1 MQNLYKN
8 LLILCAL
15 ALLSACGKD
24 EENTSQD
31 YNIPTS
37 YDFEN
42 VSYSGQEQRLA
53 MLTEL
58 SDYMKTANVAN
69 TALDAARLQAMYVN
83 DATLANWTGTY
94 ELSKQMKD
102 KTLQGQQETFE
113 NLLADLA
120 TASQSTVSAAPG
132 VAGVATSQDGA
143 KNYLLNE
150 RGVELGQVIS
160 KGLMGALLYYQ
171 ATAVYFGSEKMNVD
185 NNTVTTGEGTEME
198 HHWDEAFGYF
208 GVPKA
213 FPSDT
218 EPLYFWGKYC
228 HDRDAIM
235 GTNKLLMD
243 AFLKGRAAIS
253 NKDITSRDEAIEEAS
268 AAWEKVVVG
277 SAMHYLN
284 NAIADFDDVA
294 LRMHHLSEA
303 AGFIYALQFN
313 PKKQYG
319 NVVIESFLE
328 DLTGA
333 FLLSSLHLYNTTL
346 EDIALVRDN
355 MAVSYGL
362 ENIKTEL

>member
-1 MQNLYKN
+1 MQKCLKN
-8 LLILCAL
+8 LLIICAL
-15 ALLSACGKD
+15 ALLTACGKD
-24 EENTSQD
+24 DENTSPD

-58 SDYMKTANVAN
+58 SDYMKSANVAN

-83 DATLANWTGTY
+83 DAMLANWAGSY
-94 ELSKQMKD
+94 EASKQIKD
-102 KTLQGQQETFE
+102 KTFQAVQETFE
-113 NLLADLA
+113 NLLENVA
-120 TASQSTVSAAPG
+120 TASQSTSPAAPG
-132 VAGVATSQDGA
+132 VAGVATSLDGT

-171 ATAVYFGSEKMNVD
+171 ATDVYFGAEKMSVD
-185 NNTVTTGEGTEME
+185 NNTVTQGEGTEME

-208 GVPKA
+208 GVPKS
-213 FPSDT
+213 FPADT
-218 EPLYFWGKYC
+218 EPLYFWGKYSN
-228 HDRDAIM
+228 DRDALM

-253 NKDITSRDEAIEEAS
+253 NKDIASRDEAIEEAS

-277 SAMHYLN
+277 CVMHYLN
-284 NAIADFDDVA
+284 NAVADFDDVA

-333 FLLSSLHLYNTTL
+333 FLLNDLDLYNTTL
-346 EDIALVRDN
+346 EDINRVRDN
-355 MAVSYGL
+355 VAVSYGL
-362 ENIKTEL
+362 EIIKTEL